1 MRKFVFLWAV
11 LMILAF
17 QVGLLTQAR
26 ADVVGRLTQVEGRV
40 DLLKG
45 GQLPANPVKLD
56 DGVQPGDVLRTK
68 SQSTAQI
75 TFIDNSILN
84 ISPESRVAIESY
96 MFDASNEKRSA
107 VLKLFQ
113 GLAHVVVNKVFTSA
127 EPDFIIKTHT
137 AIMGV
142 RGTEFGIRLQP
153 NSSTILNLEG
163 AVQVGNIFPEVGQL
177 WPRAFKVAYSFCGP
191 GSNQHCVLLHTLEGT
206 TVVQG
211 LPPTLAFK
219 FSMEDW
225 KGFML
230 QMASGLDV
238 CRRSDV
244 ISGANCQTGGGGG
257 GAGTASGTLGG
268 YGGTAPTPK
277 TALGIQG
284 PSNPIVTT
292 VYTPAPLTPQ
302 QVVAPPP
309 PATSTPPP
317 PPPPPGPIRR

>member
-1 MRKFVFLWAV
+1 MRKFAFLWAV

-17 QVGLLTQAR
+17 QVGLLTHAR

-68 SQSTAQI
+68 SQSKAQI

-96 MFDASNEKRSA
+96 MFDAAKEKRSA
-107 VLKLFQ
+107 VLQLFQ

-127 EPDFIIKTHT
+127 EPDFVIKTHT

-163 AVQVGNIFPEVGQL
+163 AVQVGNLFPEVGQL
-177 WPRAFKVAYSFCGP
+177 WRRAFKIAYSFCGP
-191 GSNQHCVLLHTLEGT
+191 GGNQHCVLLHTLEGT
-206 TVVQG
+206 TVAQG

-230 QMASGLDV
+230 QMASGLNV
-238 CRRSDV
+238 CRRSDG
-244 ISGANCQTGGGGG
+244 ISGANCQTGGGSGG
-257 GAGTASGTLGG
+257 TGTASGTLTGG
-268 YGGTAPTPK
+268 GPTPD
-277 TALGIQG
+277 TALGTQG

-309 PATSTPPP
+309 PATSTSPPP
-317 PPPPPGPIRR
+317 PLTPPKRH